1 MWAFCSIFLLCFSLP
16 PRVSVLPVPVPT
28 RNGLCGRRRKAWL
41 ASSGW
46 KQGCLPPSRPDLGG
60 PEKGCGLVEE
70 RGLLGPGIDPSRG
83 RR

>member
-1 MWAFCSIFLLCFSLP
+1 MGFLLYFFAVLQPPTSRFSFACASPHTERALWQEEE
-16 PRVSVLPVPVPT
+16 S
-28 RNGLCGRRRKAWL
+28 L
-41 ASSGW
+41 AG
-46 KQGCLPPSRPDLGG
+46 KLRLEAGVFTPSRPDLGG